1 MYVIHTIDFFN
12 VMRYVTTYYDEF
24 LMTGLSL
31 SLAMRLSAAP
41 ETHSPQPWVRGP
53 GSGDMAEKLSKT
65 LAPRVLTFGLIER

>member
-1 MYVIHTIDFFN
+1 MWNYT
-12 VMRYVTTYYDEF
+12 DEF

-41 ETHSPQPWVRGP
+41 ESHSPQPWVWGP
-53 GSGDMAEKLSKT
+53 GTGDMAEKVSKT